1 VSDSDPVGLGLGL
14 GLGLA
19 RLVGRL
25 SIASPGTGTDLTAR
39 LASMNGPQQRVEH
52 GAGPAVHDGG
62 EDSG

>member
-1 VSDSDPVGLGLGL
+1 MSDGDLV

-19 RLVGRL
+19 RLASWL
-25 SIASPGTGTDLTAR
+25 STALHGTGTDLTAR
-39 LASMNGPQQRVEH
+39 LASMNRPQQCVEH